1 MRNRG
6 FLVSKSL
13 HGIASFFAFLF
24 ALIVFSSNAYGQTNS
39 PFEVVRINNSQPIID
54 QDMFDDLG
62 VEDEGEN
69 INGPSLIRIPDWIS
83 PADRAHP
90 CLLYTSPSPR
100 D

>member
-1 MRNRG
+1 MRNHWRPVT
-6 FLVSKSL
+6 FSL
-13 HGIASFFAFLF
+13 QKTLFCFTFLF
-24 ALIVFSSNAYGQTNS
+24 SLIAFSGSAYGQTNS

-69 INGPSLIRIPDWIS
+69 INGPSLIRIP
-83 PADRAHP
+83 

-100 D
+100 DATLSRMPSSA